1 MRTGFFMRAILVI
14 VLLGA
19 LVALGAYVYNL
30 GIAQGAAASLTE
42 GTTEGQTLPAP
53 YFYAPYYRP
62 WGWGFGFFGLCFPFL
77 AIFLIFAALRGLFF
91 RRGWRGYGP
100 HGRGWYGKGPGGRGP
115 GWEGGIPPRVEEW
128 HRKMHAS
135 EAEEAS
141 PAEPASS

>member
-42 GTTEGQTLPAP
+42 GATEGQTLPAP

-62 WGWGFGFFGLCFPFL
+62 WGGGFGFFGLCFPFL

-91 RRGWRGYGP
+91 RRGWRSYGP
-100 HGRGWYGKGPGGRGP
+100 HGRGWYGNGPGGRGP